1 MKFKQSS
8 YILLSLIISIV
19 LVFIYF
25 ILVGFY
31 NYISF
36 NYLILAVILSFIPL
50 ILSLI
55 ELLIY
60 KRKRF
65 AKFFWVLLFTIFIVI
80 FGFIESEDVP
90 TDQFYATT
98 AFIFNFPIIITL
110 IVSLIKT
117 KKIEKKFGLTPK
129 IEEMGSVYVHT
140 GKGLPIG
147 WIDNKTFKKNK
158 IVTYIIAIISIML
171 IVLTAYI
178 EEPALTTLI
187 AACSCVIL
195 LSSSV
200 IINHKD
206 YQVIFD
212 FEKTLENFD
221 NVKKFLFEKAELE
234 DVHPET
240 RNYMIILYANYAG
253 LFSKTDREVAMS
265 MCKVPTY
272 ITYRLLYDTLL
283 YIKDEL
289 TYEEAKEYLDKLFND
304 PYYNLSKGHRKKAD
318 KIYNKLLHQN
328 DVVHNKVALNEEK
341 DFPFIKNNKVSQ
353 LSSYYSLFKC
363 YYNRQNYEKA
373 KEYKQKIYDLGGNCT
388 QLIENVN
395 KYELD

>member
-1 MKFKQSS
+1 MKLKQSS

-31 NYISF
+31 NYIFF

-129 IEEMGSVYVHT
+129 IEEIGSVYVHT

-147 WIDNKTFKKNK
+147 WLDNKTFKKNK

-178 EEPALTTLI
+178 DELSLTTLI

-253 LFSKTDREVAMS
+253 LFSKTDREVAIS

-289 TYEEAKEYLDKLFND
+289 TYEESKEYLDKLFKN

-353 LSSYYSLFKC
+353 LSAYYSLFKC

>member
-147 WIDNKTFKKNK
+147 WLDNKTFKKNK

-178 EEPALTTLI
+178 DELSLTTLI

-289 TYEEAKEYLDKLFND
+289 TYEESKEYLDKLFND

-318 KIYNKLLHQN
+318 KIYKKLLHQN
-328 DVVHNKVALNEEK
+328 EVVHNRVELNELK
-341 DFPFIKNNKVSQ
+341 DFPFIRNNKVSQ

-388 QLIENVN
+388 QLIENIN